1 MEFAGKL
8 TTMPALSIRVMEES
22 SYTAMR
28 GNLTDVLH
36 KEAVNQSEDVKEG
49 IKAIRGKK

>member
-1 MEFAGKL
+1 
-8 TTMPALSIRVMEES
+8 
-22 SYTAMR
+22 MR

-49 IKAIRGKK
+49 IKGI